1 VPTIIRAIDPAGT
14 TRPTVRASHRAL
26 IAVLTAVAVACT
38 GAASRTSNPSITA
51 TSTTQGSPAPST
63 APEAAALAVRPTDY
77 GLAAPIQR
85 SVAVWDGGVIYIAG
99 GLDAADTTVGG
110 VFSMDPTSGRL
121 TPLGS
126 LARPVHDAA
135 AAMIGGKLYVFAGG
149 TGTGSDTVQTFD
161 PATGTGSVVGHLPVA
176 LSDLAA
182 AQIGSV
188 TYLVG
193 GYDGAQ
199 PRSEIYVTRDGTTFS
214 TVGHLPVGL
223 RYPAVTQVGGRLV
236 IAGGL
241 ASSGPVNHV
250 YTFDPSSGATTL
262 TARLPAPVAHAAA
275 FTLGGRIYV
284 VGGRNASDAA
294 LAGASEIDP
303 TTWHVEAEPPLG
315 QPVADAAVAAGRRIL
330 LIGGWNTS
338 TSSKVLRASLRAETA
353 PAVSN
358 GNGASGSPK
367 SEGRNVYA
375 AIATKRLRPSVA
387 NDPPFVYVP
396 NGLPGTVEVIDP
408 KTFRIVRTIDLG
420 YRSFPEHVTPSW
432 DMRWLYVDVDGT
444 NELAVIDPRTGKLAR
459 IIHGVEHPYN
469 LYFTPD
475 GSKAIDIAEYYD
487 RIDFMDPH
495 TWKLIKPL
503 TLPCNGPD
511 HLDFSADGSYL
522 LIGCEFD
529 GTVVKV
535 ALKTMTVVGTIH
547 VGGLPVD
554 VKLSPNGK
562 VFFVANQG
570 LGGVTVVDPVTMKVR
585 GFIPTG
591 NGAHG
596 MAISRDTTKLYVTN
610 RLAGTI
616 SMIDFSTRKVVHTWN
631 VGGSPDMVQ
640 VTPNGSQIWV
650 SNRYGTTVEA
660 ISTTDGHVIRRI
672 EVGGDPHGLAYFPQ
686 PGRFS
691 LGHNGVYR

>member
-1 VPTIIRAIDPAGT
+1 MVFPPSGIRTRFVPCGGFVTSADPTARRHHEPIIIRVIDAAGSS
-14 TRPTVRASHRAL
+14 RIRSRASHRSL
-26 IAVLTAVAVACT
+26 IAVMMAFGVACT
-38 GAASRTSNPSITA
+38 SAATGGS
-51 TSTTQGSPAPST
+51 GSPTT
-63 APEAAALAVRPTDY
+63 APAMNRSAAPPSVAEATALAVRSAGY
-77 GLAAPIQR
+77 GLVAPLQR
-85 SVAVWDGGVIYIAG
+85 SVAVWDGGIIYIAG

-110 VFSMDPTSGRL
+110 VFSMNPISGHL

-135 AAMIGGKLYVFAGG
+135 AAMISGKLFVFAGG
-149 TGTGSDTVQTFD
+149 AGTGSDTVQAFD

-182 AQIGSV
+182 AQIDNV

-193 GYDGAQ
+193 GYDGTR
-199 PRSEIYVTRDGTTFS
+199 PRPEIYATTDGTTFS

-241 ASSGPVNHV
+241 ASSGPVNDV

-262 TARLPAPVAHAAA
+262 TAHLPAPVAHAAA

-284 VGGRNASDAA
+284 VGGRNASDTA
-294 LAGASEIDP
+294 LTRASEVDP
-303 TTWHVEAEPPLG
+303 STGHVEAEPPLG
-315 QPVADAAVAAGRRIL
+315 QPVADAAVAAGRRVL

-338 TSSKVLRASLRAETA
+338 TSSKVLLASLRAETGT
-353 PAVSN
+353 PASRSN
-358 GNGASGSPK
+358 GGSASHGS
-367 SEGRNVYA
+367 GGNVYA
-375 AIATKRLRPSVA
+375 AIDSKRLRPSVVI
-387 NDPPFVYVP
+387 DPTFVYVP

-408 KTFRIVRTIDLG
+408 KTFRIVRRIDLG

-432 DMRWLYVDVDGT
+432 NMRWLYVDVDGT
-444 NELAVIDPRTGKLAR
+444 NELAVIDPRTGKLVR

-475 GSKAIDIAEYYD
+475 GSKAIDVAEY
-487 RIDFMDPH
+487 
-495 TWKLIKPL
+495 
-503 TLPCNGPD
+503 
-511 HLDFSADGSYL
+511 SEYL
-522 LIGCEFD
+522 LLGCEFD

-570 LGGVTVVDPVTMKVR
+570 LGGVSVVDPVTMKVR

-596 MAISRDTTKLYVTN
+596 MAVSRDTTKLYVTN

-616 SMIDFSTRKVVHTWN
+616 SVIDFSTRKLVNTWN

-640 VTPNGSQIWV
+640 VSPDGSQIWV

-660 ISTTDGHVIRRI
+660 ISTADGHVIRRI
-672 EVGGDPHGLAYFPQ
+672 EVGGDPHGLSYFPQ

>member
-1 VPTIIRAIDPAGT
+1 M
-14 TRPTVRASHRAL
+14 
-26 IAVLTAVAVACT
+26 TAVGVACT
-38 GAASRTSNPSITA
+38 GAASRTSDAPTA
-51 TSTTQGSPAPST
+51 IASTPQGSSAPT
-63 APEAAALAVRPTDY
+63 APEAATLTVRSAGY
-77 GLAAPIQR
+77 GLVAPIQR
-85 SVAVWDGGVIYIAG
+85 SVAVWNGGVVYIAG
-99 GLDAADTTVGG
+99 GLDAADATVGG
-110 VFSMDPTSGRL
+110 VFSMNPTSGRL

-135 AAMIGGKLYVFAGG
+135 AAMISGKLYVFAGG
-149 TGTGSDTVQTFD
+149 AGTGSDMVQAFD

-182 AQIGSV
+182 AQISNV

-193 GYDGAQ
+193 GYDGTK
-199 PRSEIYVTRDGTTFS
+199 PRSEIYATTDGTTFS

-223 RYPAVTQVGGRLV
+223 RYAAVTEVAGRLV

-241 ASSGPVNHV
+241 ASSGLVNDV
-250 YTFDPSSGATTL
+250 YSFDPSSGATTL
-262 TARLPAPVAHAAA
+262 MAHLPAPVAHAAA

-284 VGGRNASDAA
+284 VGGRDASDAA
-294 LAGASEIDP
+294 LARASEIDP
-303 TTWHVEAEPPLG
+303 STGHVEAEPPLA
-315 QPVADAAVAAGRRIL
+315 QPVADAAVAAGRRTL

-338 TSSKVLRASLRAETA
+338 TSSKVLQASLRAGTTTTA
-353 PAVSN
+353 PQS
-358 GNGASGSPK
+358 NGASASPT
-367 SEGRNVYA
+367 SDGNVYA
-375 AIATKRLRPSVA
+375 AIATTRLRPSVA
-387 NDPPFVYVP
+387 NDPSFVYVP
-396 NGLPGTVEVIDP
+396 NGVPGTVEVIDP

-432 DMRWLYVDVDGT
+432 NMRWLYVDVDGT
-444 NELAVIDPRTGKLAR
+444 NELAVIDPRTGKLVR

-475 GSKAIDIAEYYD
+475 GSKAIDVAEYYD
-487 RIDFMDPH
+487 RLDFMDPH

-503 TLPCNGPD
+503 QMPCNGPD

-535 ALKTMTVVGTIH
+535 ALRTMKVVGTIH

-570 LGGVTVVDPVTMKVR
+570 LGGVSVVDPVSMTVR

-596 MAISRDTTKLYVTN
+596 MAVSRNTTKLYVTN

-616 SMIDFSTRKVVHTWN
+616 SVIDFSTRKVVHTWN

>member
-1 VPTIIRAIDPAGT
+1 M
-14 TRPTVRASHRAL
+14 
-26 IAVLTAVAVACT
+26 TAVGVACT
-38 GAASRTSNPSITA
+38 GATSRTSDTPTA
-51 TSTTQGSPAPST
+51 IASSPQGSAPATT
-63 APEAAALAVRPTDY
+63 APEAAALAVTSAGY
-77 GLAAPIQR
+77 GLVAPIQR
-85 SVAVWDGGVIYIAG
+85 SVAVWDGSVIYIAG

-110 VFSMDPTSGRL
+110 VFSMNPTSGRL

-149 TGTGSDTVQTFD
+149 AGTGSDTVQAFD
-161 PATGTGSVVGHLPVA
+161 PATGTGAVVGHLPVA

-182 AQIGSV
+182 AQIGTI

-193 GYDGAQ
+193 GYDGTQ
-199 PRSEIYVTRDGTTFS
+199 PRSEIYATTDGTTFS

-223 RYPAVTQVGGRLV
+223 RYPAVTEIAGKLV

-284 VGGRNASDAA
+284 VGGRDASDMA
-294 LAGASEIDP
+294 LVGASEIDP
-303 TTWHVEAEPPLG
+303 STWHVEAEPPLG
-315 QPVADAAVAAGRRIL
+315 QPVADAAVAAGRRTL

-338 TSSKVLRASLRAETA
+338 TSSKVLQASLRAETTTSA
-353 PAVSN
+353 SH
-358 GNGASGSPK
+358 GNGASGSPQRD
-367 SEGRNVYA
+367 GNVYA
-375 AIATKRLRPSVA
+375 AIATKRLRPSVV
-387 NDPPFVYVP
+387 NDPSFVYVP
-396 NGLPGTVEVIDP
+396 NGVPGTVEVIDP
-408 KTFRIVRTIDLG
+408 KTFQIVRTIDLG

-432 DMRWLYVDVDGT
+432 NMRWLYVDVDGT
-444 NELAVIDPRTGKLAR
+444 NELAVIDPRTGKLVR

-475 GSKAIDIAEYYD
+475 GTQAIDVAEYYD
-487 RIDFMDPH
+487 RLDFMDPH

-503 TLPCNGPD
+503 TMPCNGPD

-535 ALKTMTVVGTIH
+535 ALKTMNVMGTIH

-562 VFFVANQG
+562 LFFVANQG
-570 LGGVTVVDPVTMKVR
+570 LGGVSVVDPVSMTVR

-591 NGAHG
+591 SGAHG
-596 MAISRDTTKLYVTN
+596 MAVSRDTTKLYVTN

-616 SMIDFSTRKVVHTWN
+616 SVIDFSARKVVHTWN

-640 VTPNGSQIWV
+640 VTPNGSRIWV

-660 ISTTDGHVIRRI
+660 ISTADGHVIRRI

>member
-1 VPTIIRAIDPAGT
+1 MTAAG
-14 TRPTVRASHRAL
+14 
-26 IAVLTAVAVACT
+26 IACT
-38 GAASRTSNPSITA
+38 GAVSSTSEPA
-51 TSTTQGSPAPST
+51 TTAPST
-63 APEAAALAVRPTDY
+63 APGPAAPTAAPEAAALTVRSAGY
-77 GLAAPIQR
+77 QLVAPIQR

-110 VFSMDPTSGRL
+110 VFSMNPTSGRL
-121 TPLGS
+121 TPVGS
-126 LARPVHDAA
+126 LAQPVHDAA

-149 TGTGSDTVQTFD
+149 TGTGSDIVQAFD

-182 AQIGSV
+182 AQIGGV

-193 GYDGAQ
+193 GYDGTQ
-199 PRSEIYVTRDGTTFS
+199 PRSEIYATADGTTFS

-223 RYPAVTQVGGRLV
+223 RYPAVTQVDGRLV
-236 IAGGL
+236 VAGGL

-338 TSSKVLRASLRAETA
+338 TSSKVLLASLRAETTT
-353 PAVSN
+353 PTSQ
-358 GNGASGSPK
+358 GNGGSASHGS
-367 SEGRNVYA
+367 GRNVYA

-387 NDPPFVYVP
+387 NDPSFVYVP

-444 NELAVIDPRTGKLAR
+444 NELGVIDPRTGKLVR
-459 IIHGVEHPYN
+459 VIPNVEHPYN
-469 LYFTPD
+469 Q
-475 GSKAIDIAEYYD
+475 
-487 RIDFMDPH
+487 
-495 TWKLIKPL
+495 
-503 TLPCNGPD
+503 LP
-511 HLDFSADGSYL
+511 
-522 LIGCEFD
+522 
-529 GTVVKV
+529 T
-535 ALKTMTVVGTIH
+535 T
-547 VGGLPVD
+547 
-554 VKLSPNGK
+554 
-562 VFFVANQG
+562 
-570 LGGVTVVDPVTMKVR
+570 GVPGESRNR
-585 GFIPTG
+585 G
-591 NGAHG
+591 
-596 MAISRDTTKLYVTN
+596 
-610 RLAGTI
+610 RLAP
-616 SMIDFSTRKVVHTWN
+616 SRPS
-631 VGGSPDMVQ
+631 
-640 VTPNGSQIWV
+640 
-650 SNRYGTTVEA
+650 
-660 ISTTDGHVIRRI
+660 
-672 EVGGDPHGLAYFPQ
+672 
-686 PGRFS
+686 
-691 LGHNGVYR
+691 